1 MMTTF
6 YVIKLL
12 IYSCLIEQEAKNVN
26 GFTLDIGI
34 ETIRITYIIG
44 RRIARRYQP
53 FRMAGMNFLQAL
65 E

>member
-44 RRIARRYQP
+44 RRIVRRYQP